1 MKHIQVIQFEQT
13 EELKRKKY
21 VYKKKLFEQ
30 QKMKKEQEILILRQK
45 LTEQRLLKKMHEW
58 TFHNA
63 KNLTET
69 KVNAILDEVNRATR
83 AIEAIEARLKELE
96 D

>member
-1 MKHIQVIQFEQT
+1 MYICIVFKT
-13 EELKRKKY
+13 NNKNN
-21 VYKKKLFEQ
+21 
-30 QKMKKEQEILILRQK
+30 MKKEQEILILRQK

-63 KNLTET
+63 NNLAET

-83 AIEAIEARLKELE
+83 AIKAIEARLNELE